1 MSIVK
6 EITIGLYTKHNKSY
20 YVDAL
25 FYHSFFKRYPILDLE
40 LEELE
45 AVVVMENKA
54 DGGTNH
60 HSDIKHVI
68 VLFMF
73 ISLWFTG
80 YRFYSYCLDLSIQ
93 HKPAGK
99 LRGKFLF

>member
-20 YVDAL
+20 CVDAL

-45 AVVVMENKA
+45 AV
-54 DGGTNH
+54 GGTNH